1 MAFTAK
7 DVAALRERTG
17 CGMMDCKKALTE
29 TNGDADKAI
38 EYLREKG
45 LAAAQ
50 KKSSR
55 IAAEGVVAAYV
66 DGNTGVVIEVNS
78 ESDFVANNEKF
89 KEFVAGCAKTVA
101 ETKPADVE
109 ELLTKN
115 FAGTTDTV
123 EAVRQEKVLTIGE
136 NLSIRRFAIFE
147 GVIETYIHMGGKIG
161 VMLLLDTDEATAAKP
176 EFKAMAKNVCMQ
188 IAAMNPGYCKR
199 DEVPAE
205 VIENEKKILKA
216 QAIEEGKPEAIA
228 EKMVMGRIQK
238 FYKENC
244 LVEQEYVIDNKMN
257 IAQYVESVAKELG
270 SNIEVVKF
278 VRFEKGEGLQKK
290 EDNFAD
296 EVASMIK

>member
-7 DVAALRERTG
+7 DVAALREKTG
-17 CGMMDCKKALTE
+17 CGMMDCKRALTE
-29 TNGDADKAI
+29 ANGDVDKAI

-55 IAAEGVVAAYV
+55 IAAEGIVSAYV
-66 DGNTGVVIEVNS
+66 EGKTGVVIEVNS

-89 KEFVAGCAKTVA
+89 QDFVLGCAKTVA
-101 ETKPADVE
+101 ATKPADVAQ
-109 ELLTKN
+109 LLETKYI
-115 FAGTTDTV
+115 GTDDTV

-136 NLSIRRFAIFE
+136 NLNIRRFEIFE

-161 VMLLLDTDEATAAKP
+161 VMLLLDANDETAAKP
-176 EFKAMAKNVCMQ
+176 EFKVMAKNVCMQ
-188 IAAMNPGYCKR
+188 IAAMNPGYSYKE
-199 DEVPAE
+199 EVPE
-205 VIENEKKILKA
+205 SVLDNEKKILKA
-216 QAIEEGKPEAIA
+216 QAMEEGKPEAIA

-238 FYKENC
+238 FFKENC
-244 LVEQEYVIDNKMN
+244 LVEQEYVIDNKMSVG
-257 IAQYVESVAKELG
+257 QYVASVAKELG
-270 SNIEVVKF
+270 SDIKIVKF

-290 EDNFAD
+290 EENFAD

>member
-50 KKSSR
+50 KKASR

-89 KEFVAGCAKTVA
+89 QEFVTGCAKTVA

-147 GVIETYIHMGGKIG
+147 GVLETYIHMGGKIG

-188 IAAMNPGYCKR
+188 IAAMNPGYCKK
-199 DEVPAE
+199 DEVPEE
-205 VIENEKKILKA
+205 VIENEKKILKV
-216 QAIEEGKPEAIA
+216 QAMEEGKPEAIA

-257 IAQYVESVAKELG
+257 VAQYVESVAKELG
-270 SNIEVVKF
+270 SKIEVVKF

-296 EVASMIK
+296 EVASMMK

>member
-29 TNGDADKAI
+29 TNGDAEKAI

-55 IAAEGVVAAYV
+55 IAAEGVVSAYV
-66 DGNTGVVIEVNS
+66 DGKTGVVIEVNS

-89 KEFVAGCAKTVA
+89 KEFVLGCAKTVA

-136 NLSIRRFAIFE
+136 NLNIRRFVIFE
-147 GVIETYIHMGGKIG
+147 GVLETYIHMGGKIG
-161 VMLLLDTDEATAAKP
+161 VMLLLDTDDATAAKP

-188 IAAMNPGYCKR
+188 IAAMNPGYCKK

-216 QAIEEGKPEAIA
+216 QAMEEGKPEAIA

-257 IAQYVESVAKELG
+257 VSQYVESVAKELG
-270 SNIEVVKF
+270 AKIEVVKF
-278 VRFEKGEGLQKK
+278 VRLEKGEGLQKK